1 MARTAPS
8 GPWSATS
15 GLDPIS
21 SFSRSP
27 MARTMGS
34 DMLTTPAP
42 SGRRM
47 QLKCSDWRY
56 SCSRMNPRSGL
67 AHPSASTCAHS
78 TSTGARRTRG
88 SASASPRSAAAPR
101 RRHEVD
107 ERAPVRVDE
116 GAPDGDGHG
125 AAAVARARARRG
137 EAEAGEEARVGERGG
152 GAEAR
157 GRGGVEAGRDGVGK
171 VEVGGGGHGWAR
183 ARCSTDGTNGVAWR
197 GRAEYVLLFL
207 FINWFALPLFLEW
220 FGEISSYLYSN
231 QVGMTYD
238 VTHFH
243 SDCFTR

>member
-1 MARTAPS
+1 MERDVRAGPDLLLLPVADGEDDGERHVDDARAVGEADAVEVQRLEVLVLPHE
-8 GPWSATS
+8 P
-15 GLDPIS
+15 PQ
-21 SFSRSP
+21 R
-27 MARTMGS
+27 ARPPLGEHVRPLHV
-34 DMLTTPAP
+34 DGGEADARERLRLAAQ
-42 SGRRM
+42 RR
-47 QLKCSDWRY
+47 
-56 SCSRMNPRSGL
+56 
-67 AHPSASTCAHS
+67 
-78 TSTGARRTRG
+78 
-88 SASASPRSAAAPR
+88 AAPR

-125 AAAVARARARRG
+125 AAVVARARARRG